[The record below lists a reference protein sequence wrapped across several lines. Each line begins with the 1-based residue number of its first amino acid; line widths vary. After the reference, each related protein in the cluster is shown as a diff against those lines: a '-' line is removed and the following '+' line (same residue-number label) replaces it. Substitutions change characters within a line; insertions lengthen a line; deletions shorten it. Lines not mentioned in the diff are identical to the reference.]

1 MAVDTASTAP
11 GLTPAR
17 LQITGAIRQ
26 ASSTTGT
33 SFEYLLAAAKI
44 ESNLNPSAAAS
55 TSSARG
61 LYHFIEQTWLGTVK
75 EAGQALGYGHYADAI
90 TRSDSGRYSVS
101 DPSMRQAILK
111 LRDDPVAS
119 AAMAGVL
126 TRSNGMKLTSTLGR
140 EPTNGELYI
149 AHFLGVGGA
158 SKLITRA
165 ETTPQTSAAA
175 LFPSAAAAN
184 RSIFYD
190 RAGRTRSVSEV
201 YGVLSGRYAAAA
213 RAPATQTAMAAMNI
227 LPAAVAPAS
236 AAPTSVTLA
245 PEPVTVSR
253 NAAFLSAFPSVG
265 NSAPADGGAATAP
278 LVRAAGDAPSARAD
292 EPLFRTLFQG
302 GDRPQPV
309 SPAVRQLWAAGATG
323 SDKPTA
329 ERMRQGFDLFSD
341 PSGRFSG

>member
-26 ASSTTGT
+26 ASSTTGAN
-33 SFEYLLAAAKI
+33 FEYLLAAAKI

-61 LYHFIEQTWLGTVK
+61 LYQFIEQTWLGTVK
-75 EAGQALGYGHYADAI
+75 EAGQAFGYGHYADAI
-90 TRSDSGRYSVS
+90 TRSDTGRYAVS

-126 TRSNGMKLTSTLGR
+126 TRSNGMKLASTLGR

-165 ETTPQTSAAA
+165 ESAPQTSAAA
-175 LFPSAAAAN
+175 LFPNAAAAN

-201 YGVLSGRYAAAA
+201 YGVLAGRYATAA
-213 RAPATQTAMAAMNI
+213 RLPATQTAMAAMNI
-227 LPAAVAPAS
+227 LPS
-236 AAPTSVTLA
+236 AAAAGAAPVTSA
-245 PEPVTVSR
+245 SEPVVVSR
-253 NAAFLSAFPSVG
+253 NAAFLAAFPSVG
-265 NSAPADGGAATAP
+265 SNTGADGSTATALP
-278 LVRAAGDAPSARAD
+278 RVLAAGTAPSAAAPAD

-309 SPAVRQLWAAGATG
+309 SPAVRQLWAAGPVGA
-323 SDKPTA
+323 DKPAA

>member
-1 MAVDTASTAP
+1 
-11 GLTPAR
+11 LTPAR

-61 LYHFIEQTWLGTVK
+61 LYQFIEQTWLGTVK
-75 EAGQALGYGHYADAI
+75 EAGQALGYGHYSDAI
-90 TRSDSGRYSVS
+90 TRSDTGRYSVS
-101 DPSMRQAILK
+101 DSSMRQAILK

-126 TRSNGMKLTSTLGR
+126 TRSNGMKLASTLGR

-165 ETTPQTSAAA
+165 ESTPQTSAAA

-190 RAGRTRSVSEV
+190 RAGRTRSVGEV
-201 YGVLSGRYAAAA
+201 YGVLTGRYASAA

-227 LPAAVAPAS
+227 LPAAVAPTS
-236 AAPTSVTLA
+236 ATPISATLA

-265 NSAPADGGAATAP
+265 SSAAADGGVANAVP
-278 LVRAAGDAPSARAD
+278 LARAAGDAPSARAD

-309 SPAVRQLWAAGATG
+309 APAVRQLWAAGATG
-323 SDKPTA
+323 SDKPAA